1 MAGASRRG
9 TLPTMEARDIN
20 VTLELRST
28 GDSLTGC
35 ARDEHGAERRFSG
48 WLGLVAAIDE
58 LVGDTGPSDS
68 GDSRVLVATEACAQT
83 SVSPIQEEGSR

>member
-1 MAGASRRG
+1 
-9 TLPTMEARDIN
+9 MEARDIT

-28 GDSLTGC
+28 GDSLSGC

-58 LVGDTGPSDS
+58 LVGDTDPAS
-68 GDSRVLVATEACAQT
+68 GHSRVLVATEGRAPT
-83 SVSPIQEEGSR
+83 SVSPTQKEGSR